1 MGNHFLPKPKQMF
14 SSKRAVTPSFIV
26 SFTISGIKPNTDS
39 HILYIGRDRFVHEN
53 RYELILARHGSWTLK
68 LKYVSARDAGRF
80 ECQVSTVP
88 KISQTYALK
97 VVVPSVKIL
106 GDREVHVKSG
116 TSVSL
121 RCLISNVLEE
131 PSYVFWYK
139 EDKRLLS
146 ADDGNIT
153 ITTKRIIGDGAA
165 VSSLT
170 IEHPDP
176 THSGIYSCRPAN
188 LERAFVSLHV
198 IQDEKPA
205 AMQHEK
211 QAVAAVAEASASGGP
226 SKASLSSKSI
236 LTFAIIHWL
245 LGGHCYC

>member
-1 MGNHFLPKPKQMF
+1 M
-14 SSKRAVTPSFIV
+14 
-26 SFTISGIKPNTDS
+26 
-39 HILYIGRDRFVHEN
+39 
-53 RYELILARHGSWTLK
+53 
-68 LKYVSARDAGRF
+68 
-80 ECQVSTVP
+80 
-88 KISQTYALK
+88 
-97 VVVPSVKIL
+97 PSVKIL

-165 VSSLT
+165 VSTLT
-170 IEHPDP
+170 IVHPDP

-198 IQDEKPA
+198 IQGRFLIKEGFFADSIS
-205 AMQHEK
+205 
-211 QAVAAVAEASASGGP
+211 QADIDGN
-226 SKASLSSKSI
+226 LDITKSNKKE
-236 LTFAIIHWL
+236 
-245 LGGHCYC
+245 G